1 MNDYKERLKEE
12 HAQFEERVNKL
23 NSFITKY
30 NMGEVDVELDCPLWV
45 LELQLNAMNTYLTV
59 LKKRLGL
66 GGGIYEV

>member
-1 MNDYKERLKEE
+1 MSTYKERLKEE
-12 HAQFEERVNKL
+12 YAQLEERVSKL

-59 LKKRLGL
+59 LKKRIEIEG
-66 GGGIYEV
+66 E

>member
-12 HAQFEERVNKL
+12 LTQLEERVSKL
-23 NSFITKY
+23 DSFILKY
-30 NMGEVDVELDCPLWV
+30 NMGELDVELDCPLWV

-59 LKKRLGL
+59 LKKRIGL